1 MSKSS
6 ESQELD
12 LEFTTQKHQTPELVA
27 VSVTSTDKVRS
38 CLSLLFLWRIIP
50 LKTSF
55 QNIMLNT
62 KTFCLVKKKKCSLRR
77 VECSVKI
84 KLLCLEVNT
93 DS

>member
-62 KTFCLVKKKKCSLRR
+62 KTFCLVKKKMQFKEGR
-77 VECSVKI
+77 V
-84 KLLCLEVNT
+84 LCEN
-93 DS
+93 